1 MSDSPSLVRAV
12 VYLDTILTRG
22 RAHAMFRAVHCTVM
36 APQRFILDTTHLPGL
51 IESMRMVQ
59 RELHQQLRAESVA
72 TREKIASLLRPLNPS
87 QLNEHPEPSGWSVGQ
102 VLEHLC
108 IADEVNDERFAALL
122 RNSRQDA
129 GAPAREWKSSL
140 LGGLIA
146 GSLLKPKALPA
157 PKAFRP
163 GPTPRNGVVEALL
176 GREMTFVKAMDDTA
190 SFDWRALRIASPAL
204 PSWAPTMN
212 LGDGFRIH
220 VVHVTRHARQL
231 ERLAGML

>member
-1 MSDSPSLVRAV
+1 
-12 VYLDTILTRG
+12 
-22 RAHAMFRAVHCTVM
+22 MFHAVHCTGL
-36 APQRFILDTTHLPGL
+36 APRHIILDATHLPGL
-51 IESMRMVQ
+51 IEFMRIVQ
-59 RELHQQLRAESVA
+59 RELHQQLRAESIA
-72 TREKIASLLRPLNPS
+72 TREKIAALLRPLDPS
-87 QLNEHPEPSGWSVGQ
+87 QLNEHPEPKGWSVGQ

-108 IADEVNDERFAALL
+108 IADELNDERFAALL

-140 LGGLIA
+140 LGGMIA
-146 GSLLKPKALPA
+146 GSLLKPKALRG
-157 PKAFRP
+157 PKIFRP

-176 GREMTFVKAMDDTA
+176 GREMKFVKAMDDAA
-190 SFDWRALRIASPAL
+190 SFDWRSLRIASPAL
-204 PSWAPTMN
+204 PAWAPKMN